1 MKRYAEQQLIE
12 WKNSPLRKPLLV
24 MGARQV
30 GKTWL
35 MQEFGRKHYKNVAFV
50 SFDDNER
57 MQQAFQGGYDVERL
71 LMVIQAESG
80 VMPQP
85 GTTLIIFDEVQEC
98 PRALTALKYFCENA
112 REYHVMA
119 AGSLL
124 GLQVHQGSGFP
135 VGKVDMLHLYPMTFC
150 EYLEAVGQESL
161 VPMLKSA
168 DKEMINLFADRLADQ
183 LRQYYYV
190 GGMPE
195 AVSVFA
201 RTKNYYLV
209 RQVHHN
215 LLDGY
220 RRDFSK
226 HAPKELAP
234 RIGMIWESI
243 PQQLSR
249 ENKKFMCSGVAP
261 GMRMRDIE
269 LALQWLIDAG
279 LIHKV
284 SRVTKAAFPL
294 AAYRDSV
301 FKLFFIDVGLLA
313 AMSDL
318 QSRTIVEGNRIFTEF
333 KGALAEQYV
342 QQQLRATRHRELFY
356 WSSNQSDAE
365 IDFAFACGVSVVP
378 VEVKAE
384 IKLRAKSLLNFCR
397 KQEVPL
403 ALRTSMAPFEVNKL
417 PASDDTEFILVDIPL
432 YAIEQAYSVCEDLMP
447 RSSAE

>member
-201 RTKNYYLV
+201 RTKNYELV

-226 HAPKELAP
+226 HAPKELSP

-417 PASDDTEFILVDIPL
+417 PASDGTEFILVDIPL

>member
-135 VGKVDMLHLYPMTFC
+135 VGKVDRLHLYPMTFC

-201 RTKNYYLV
+201 RTKNYELV

-226 HAPKELAP
+226 HAPKELSP

-417 PASDDTEFILVDIPL
+417 PASDGTEFILVDIPL

>member
-201 RTKNYYLV
+201 RTKNYELV

-226 HAPKELAP
+226 HAPKELSP

-365 IDFAFACGVSVVP
+365 INFAFACGVSVVP

-417 PASDDTEFILVDIPL
+417 PASDGTEFILVDIPL

>member
-168 DKEMINLFADRLADQ
+168 DKEMINLFADRLAEQ

-201 RTKNYYLV
+201 RTKNYELV

-226 HAPKELAP
+226 HAPKELSP

-417 PASDDTEFILVDIPL
+417 PASDGTEFILVDIPL